1 MKQSMARILTSLLT
15 IVLWAA
21 GSAYAQNPAV
31 IKVNI
36 PFEFS
41 LGDQTFQ
48 PGAYSL
54 VQPLQH
60 LLVLRNERGQTIAS
74 TLTTGVEL
82 SPAPATSKLRFR
94 SVDGQYFLTEV
105 WQQNDTAGLQLHR
118 ATARSRNYLANHRSP
133 EAGQTAEGSQP

>member
-1 MKQSMARILTSLLT
+1 MKQPMARILTSLLT

-41 LGDQTFQ
+41 LGDKTFQ
-48 PGAYSL
+48 PGDYSL

-60 LLVLRNERGQTIAS
+60 FLVLRDARGQTIAS
-74 TLTTGVEL
+74 TFATGVEL
-82 SPAPATSKLRFR
+82 SSAPATSKLTFR
-94 SVDGQYFLTEV
+94 SVGGQYFLTEV

-118 ATARSRNYLANHRSP
+118 ATSNELNYVAKHRSP
-133 EAGQTAEGSQP
+133 EARQTAEGSQP